1 MRLKRLAAAVLSM
14 VMLCSAPAYANE
26 ADAVAV
32 YQEMEAK
39 SKEMTDI
46 NAYYD
51 FRIDVT
57 DGTSSS
63 GGRLEMNM
71 KANNMTAPENMK
83 CNMYMRLTMDGT
95 EGAGPSVITGNIYML
110 DEMYYIDLLGQKIKY
125 PMSLADMMKN
135 VQATMG
141 AMDTSL
147 DYMENMTLRTEGE
160 DRIIS
165 YTMNE
170 GAMNDLVQ
178 KVLGMTGTPAGQEGM
193 KMIYRDVSGEYV
205 VNPEGYYTKARTKMA
220 MDMTVGEMRLTMNI
234 DGDVGVADPGQPV
247 EVPVPNPEEY
257 ELMETASQ

>member
-1 MRLKRLAAAVLSM
+1 MKLKRLAAAALSM
-14 VMLCSAPAYANE
+14 VMFCSVPAYANE

-57 DGTSSS
+57 DGTESM

-71 KANNMTAPENMK
+71 KANNMTVPEAMK
-83 CNMYMRLTMDGT
+83 CNMYMRLTVDGE
-95 EGAGPSVITGNIYML
+95 EGAEPSVITGNIYML
-110 DEMYYIDLLGQKIKY
+110 DGMYYIDLLGQKIKY
-125 PMSLADMMKN
+125 PMPLADIMKN

-160 DRIIS
+160 DRIVS

-178 KVLGMTGTPAGQEGM
+178 TMLGMTGMPAGQEGL
-193 KMIYRDVSGEYV
+193 KMTYRDVSGEYV
-205 VNPEGYYTKARTKMA
+205 VNPEGYYTKVRTKMT
-220 MDMTVGEMRLTMNI
+220 MDMETEGTKLTI
-234 DGDVGVADPGQPV
+234 ILDGDVGIADPGQPV
-247 EVPVPNPEEY
+247 SVPVPNPEEY
-257 ELMETASQ
+257 QLMETAAQ

>member
-1 MRLKRLAAAVLSM
+1 MKKTAAFRREKDVYKRQKLVGVESHVLRYWEDELQLEIPRNGKSHR
-14 VMLCSAPAYANE
+14 YYT
-26 ADAVAV
+26 DV
-32 YQEMEAK
+32 YKRQ
-39 SKEMTDI
+39 
-46 NAYYD
+46 
-51 FRIDVT
+51 
-57 DGTSSS
+57 
-63 GGRLEMNM
+63 
-71 KANNMTAPENMK
+71 
-83 CNMYMRLTMDGT
+83 
-95 EGAGPSVITGNIYML
+95 
-110 DEMYYIDLLGQKIKY
+110 
-125 PMSLADMMKN
+125 MMKN

-193 KMIYRDVSGEYV
+193 KMTYRDVSGEYV
-205 VNPEGYYTKARTKMA
+205 VNPEGYYTKARTRMA